1 MILKFGSKG
10 DAVATLQKQLAVLG
24 YKNIGG
30 KPLNIDGHFGPST
43 EAAVIQFQRKVGLV
57 ADGKVGDKTRQA
69 LTGNSVSKLLKDD
82 DYKQAAK
89 RLKVP
94 ELVIRVF
101 GAVEGRG
108 VGFLK
113 NGKAK
118 ILFERHRMY
127 FYLSQSLGKTFAT
140 GLVKTVPNLVNT
152 QVGGY
157 KGDQAEYT
165 RLSLASNIHKESAL
179 MSTSW
184 GQFQI
189 MGENWKDLGYQSV
202 QDFVDQQQQ
211 SETLQLEAFI
221 RFIEWK
227 PGLLAALQ
235 KQDWH
240 TVFTLYNGKNYKK
253 LGYQAKFQKEW
264 DHLEPIYGEVKV
276 A

>member
-10 DAVATLQKQLAVLG
+10 DAVATLQKQLAALG

-30 KPLNIDGHFGPST
+30 KPLNVDGNFGPST
-43 EAAVIQFQRKVGLV
+43 EAAVIQFQRKHGLV
-57 ADGKVGDKTRQA
+57 DDGKVGDKTRKA
-69 LTGNSVSKLLKDD
+69 LMGGNTDKFLKGS
-82 DYKQAAK
+82 DYKNAAV

-94 ELVIRVF
+94 ELVIRVL
-101 GAVEGRG
+101 GAVESQG
-108 VGFLK
+108 VGFLD

-118 ILFERHRMY
+118 ILYERHRMY
-127 FYLSQSLGKTFAT
+127 FYLGQAKGKAFANDQM
-140 GLVKTVPNLVNT
+140 KKVPNLVNS
-152 QVGGY
+152 VSGGY
-157 KGDQAEYT
+157 RGNEAEYT
-165 RLSLASNIHKESAL
+165 RLNLAMNIHKESAL

-189 MGENWKDLGYQSV
+189 MGENWKDLGYASV
-202 QDFVDQQQQ
+202 QEFVDQQQI
-211 SETLQLEAFI
+211 SETHQMEAFL

-227 PGLLAALQ
+227 PGLLTALQ

>member
-10 DAVATLQKQLAVLG
+10 DAVATLQKQLAALG

-30 KPLNIDGHFGPST
+30 KPLNVDGHFGPST